1 MNDWPATPAQE
12 PSSLSN
18 CENKTASNSPLWT
31 QRDAFF
37 SKLFHPWED
46 MPSRDI
52 RKETKLL
59 RALDEIITKFEAHI
73 QYSDSGFWR
82 WVCRHQ
88 RAMELGL
95 APVPTWPKLHRTVKG
110 KEVWVERAWN
120 SRYLYLVRE
129 RARIAKARLAETD
142 CFRATDLNHLLEP
155 GDIKQFQLFKQSA
168 KLYQSK
174 NRAERQK
181 SMKAG
186 PLWFMP
192 LNCLL
197 ALLCG
202 RTLDLATVEQQFW
215 NNSQGKGLRSMHSG

>member
-1 MNDWPATPAQE
+1 MNDWPTMSAQE
-12 PSSLSN
+12 LSSLPN
-18 CENKTASNSPLWT
+18 CETKTTAISPLWT

-46 MPSRDI
+46 MPSTDI
-52 RKETKLL
+52 KKETKLL

-95 APVPTWPKLHRTVKG
+95 APVPTWPKLYRTVKD
-110 KEVWVERAWN
+110 KNVWVEGAWS

-142 CFRATDLNHLLEP
+142 CFRASDLNHLLEP
-155 GDIKQFQLFKQSA
+155 GDAKQVQLFKQSA
-168 KLYQSK
+168 QLYQSK
-174 NRAERQK
+174 NRLERQK

-202 RTLDLATVEQQFW
+202 RTLDLATVQQQFW
-215 NNSQGKGLRSMHSG
+215 NNSQEKYSKSM

>member
-1 MNDWPATPAQE
+1 MPSQE
-12 PSSLSN
+12 LSLSN
-18 CENKTASNSPLWT
+18 CENNMATKSLLWT

-37 SKLFHPWED
+37 SKLFQPWED
-46 MPSRDI
+46 MPSTDI
-52 RKETKLL
+52 KKEIKLL

-73 QYSDSGFWR
+73 QYCDSGFRR

-88 RAMELGL
+88 QAMELGL
-95 APVPTWPKLHRTVKG
+95 APVPTWPKLYRTIKG
-110 KEVWVERAWN
+110 KMIWVERAWS

-142 CFRATDLNHLLEP
+142 CFRASDLNHLLDP
-155 GDIKQFQLFKQSA
+155 GDTKQFQLFKQSA

-181 SMKAG
+181 SMKTG

-202 RTLDLATVEQQFW
+202 RTLDLVTVQQQFW
-215 NNSQGKGLRSMHSG
+215 NNSQGKEPKPLYSG